1 MNPKRFDYY
10 EIRPC
15 VERAGHVKSFLGEP
29 QWCNSRGSHIRT
41 PEAALE
47 AAKAYQA
54 KYGGKLFWTLYGME
68 DGIAAAIGD
77 FKSFRRC
84 LRGHECNP
92 RATGRGSPTR
102 YASTNCLWTTVVS
115 ASEGWPITLKTSSYR
130 ARWRTAYDPQGLRN

>member
-1 MNPKRFDYY
+1 MTERFDYY

-77 FKSFRRC
+77 FKSFDAAFEAMNAILAPLAEARDAIREYQLPLDDGRLC
-84 LRGHECNP
+84 LGGVADNLEDIILQ
-92 RATGRGSPTR
+92 
-102 YASTNCLWTTVVS
+102 STMEDRL
-115 ASEGWPITLKTSSYR
+115 
-130 ARWRTAYDPQGLRN
+130 